1 MPVDAAISYDLG
13 AANAAMTGWKVQV
26 NAQNLFDKEYIAGC
40 CGAVQCSFG
49 MRRTVLATLSYR
61 W

>member
-1 MPVDAAISYDLG
+1 MISYDFG
-13 AANAAMTGWKVQV
+13 ALNPSMKAWKLQV

-40 CGAVQCSFG
+40 YAAVQCSFG
-49 MRRTVLATLSYR
+49 LRRTVLATLSYR